1 MTKKKTKRQV
11 PITILLVVVA
21 VVALASFSIG
31 QFTAPRQYFTQSV
44 TTLSSWT
51 TKLFYPMGSYTSVAT
66 ETWGRV
72 CGNSPWNMT
81 NITAQCNNEPIPEF
95 SGIATLAFAG
105 IAASLYVLR
114 RRRR

>member
-1 MTKKKTKRQV
+1 MKKKTKRQV
-11 PITILLVVVA
+11 PISAVLVVVA
-21 VVALASFSIG
+21 VVALVSFSVG
-31 QFTAPRQYFTQSV
+31 QVTTPVQYFTQSV
-44 TTLSSWT
+44 TTFSEWT
-51 TKLFYPMGSYTSVAT
+51 TKQFYPMGGYTSVAT

-95 SGIATLAFAG
+95 SGIAIVAFAVL
-105 IAASLYVLR
+105 AACLYLLR